1 MTDDRDLTGDLMLG
15 AQPIARFLS
24 TLFEGEQITPTDV
37 YNWCAR
43 GTLPHSKLGNK
54 IVGSK
59 SQIRAHFYAS
69 SPAAA
74 ARPSQFDPRRR

>member
-1 MTDDRDLTGDLMLG
+1 MSDDHDLAGDLMLG
-15 AQPIARFLS
+15 ATPIAAFLS
-24 TLFEGEQITPTDV
+24 SLFDGEEITPTDV
-37 YNWCAR
+37 YNWCSR

-74 ARPSQFDPRRR
+74 ARPSQFDPRRS